1 MLRIAVLAF
10 TVALGSTSGA
20 IAQRGDATSRD
31 GSRLWYG
38 FGVAPGWA
46 RVSCAICAANR
57 PAGISAFAAIGGS
70 TSRVLRIAGEL
81 AAWRERDGTVR
92 QTLMSVGAAAYW
104 YPNIRRRFYLKGGVA
119 YVMHRASD
127 GTVVITS
134 SGIGPQMGVGYQY
147 PFSRDWLVGPFF
159 HYSVGVIGGDVKY
172 NGGQAAS
179 SARVSF
185 LQVGLSLTRR

>member
-1 MLRIAVLAF
+1 MLRIGVLAL

-20 IAQRGDATSRD
+20 IAQRGDPMSRD
-31 GSRLWYG
+31 GSSRLWYG
-38 FGVAPGWA
+38 FGLAPGWA
-46 RVSCAICAANR
+46 RVSCTICAANR
-57 PAGISAFAAIGGS
+57 PAGISAFAAIGAS

-104 YPNIRRRFYLKGGVA
+104 YPNTRRRFYLKGGVT
-119 YVMHRASD
+119 YFMHRASD

-147 PFSRDWLVGPFF
+147 PFSGDWLVRPIFPF
-159 HYSVGVIGGDVKY
+159 SMGMVGGGGEY
-172 NGGQAAS
+172 NRGQRALN
-179 SARVSF
+179 ARVSF
-185 LQVGLSLTRR
+185 IQV

>member
-1 MLRIAVLAF
+1 MLRIGVVAL

-20 IAQRGDATSRD
+20 TAQRSDPMSRD
-31 GSRLWYG
+31 GSSRLWYG
-38 FGVAPGWA
+38 FGLAPGWA

-57 PAGISAFAAIGGS
+57 PAGISAFAAIGAS

-92 QTLMSVGAAAYW
+92 QTLMSVGAATYW
-104 YPNIRRRFYLKGGVA
+104 YPNIRRCFYLKGGGT

-134 SGIGPQMGVGYQY
+134 SGTGPQMVVGYQY
-147 PFSRDWLVGPFF
+147 PFNRDWLVG
-159 HYSVGVIGGDVKY
+159 SVIYFCEGAVGG
-172 NGGQAAS
+172 GGRLKHGAVACS
-179 SARVSF
+179 CF
-185 LQVGLSLTRR
+185 